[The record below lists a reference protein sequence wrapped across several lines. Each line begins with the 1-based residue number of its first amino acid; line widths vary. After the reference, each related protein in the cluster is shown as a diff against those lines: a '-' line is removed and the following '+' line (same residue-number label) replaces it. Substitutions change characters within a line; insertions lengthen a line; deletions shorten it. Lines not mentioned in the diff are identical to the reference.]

1 MKNIKYDLVL
11 FGATGFTG
19 RLVAEYLTKEYGVS
33 NKKFVWAIA
42 GREKKKLDN
51 LKIYLSKFDSN
62 AKILPSLI
70 ADSLD
75 RRSLD
80 NISSVSR
87 LIISTVGPYLKYGK
101 LLVES
106 CVVNGTDYCDL
117 TGEVPFI
124 KESID
129 NFNEIAQGNR
139 SRIIHSCGFDS
150 IPSDIGVQ
158 YLQKAALERFGIPLE
173 EIRLYVRAMR
183 GGVSGGTIYSMI
195 NIYQYIKD
203 KPKLQKSLKDPY
215 SLSPKRTNNDL
226 KKDLSSIRTVKWD
239 PTTQRW
245 ICPFAMAGINTKIVR
260 ASNGIMNYCYGKGFI
275 YSESVSFKKWTIGYL
290 KACSMTLYLGVIRLS
305 LSFKPLLAI
314 LKIFMPSPGQG
325 PSRVKRKNG
334 FFKMHLLGISNKKER
349 LNLFI
354 NGNSDPGYSG
364 TAAMITESALSLI
377 LEEEKIPKNFGVLT
391 PASGIGGVI
400 IKRLKDKGI
409 TFDLKKNK

>member
-1 MKNIKYDLVL
+1 
-11 FGATGFTG
+11 
-19 RLVAEYLTKEYGVS
+19 
-33 NKKFVWAIA
+33 
-42 GREKKKLDN
+42 
-51 LKIYLSKFDSN
+51 
-62 AKILPSLI
+62 
-70 ADSLD
+70 
-75 RRSLD
+75 
-80 NISSVSR
+80 
-87 LIISTVGPYLKYGK
+87 
-101 LLVES
+101 
-106 CVVNGTDYCDL
+106 CDL

-129 NFNEIAQGNR
+129 NFNEIAQDNR
-139 SRIIHSCGFDS
+139 SKIIHSCGFDS

-183 GGVSGGTIYSMI
+183 GGVSGGTIDSMI

-226 KKDLSSIRTVKWD
+226 NKDLSSIRTVKWD

-260 ASNGIMNYCYGKGFI
+260 ASNGMMNHCYGEGFI
-275 YSESVSFKKWTIGYL
+275 YSESVSFKKGTIGYF
-290 KACSMTLYLGVIRLS
+290 KAWSMTLYLGVIRLS

-334 FFKMHLLGISNKKER
+334 FFKMHLLGISNKKEK

-354 NGNSDPGYSG
+354 NGNSD
-364 TAAMITESALSLI
+364 
-377 LEEEKIPKNFGVLT
+377 
-391 PASGIGGVI
+391 
-400 IKRLKDKGI
+400 
-409 TFDLKKNK
+409 